1 MTQPRTYRAEGLTLR
16 KVSVG
21 EADLISFLYTRER
34 GKLEALARG
43 ARRLTSRLM
52 GHFEPLTL
60 LHLSIARG
68 RSLDTVVE
76 AQVVNA
82 FPAVKSGYA
91 ATARGL
97 YVAEL
102 IDGFSA
108 AAAANPQLLDL
119 ALQTLDAIGQ
129 APDAADDDPAVD
141 LPLRYFD
148 LQLLRLSGFLPE
160 LYQCVECGA
169 DLEPERH
176 RFAPG
181 AGGALCPDC
190 ATLPDVIVRP
200 LSLSALKVLRLL
212 HRTES
217 PDGLPRLALPP
228 AVRHE
233 VHGLL
238 TATLQHWLDR
248 QLRSQAF
255 LDATRPPNPDAANF
269 P

>member
-1 MTQPRTYRAEGLTLR
+1 MTSPRIYRAEGLTLR
-16 KVSVG
+16 KASVG
-21 EADLISFLYTRER
+21 EADLISSLYSREH
-34 GKLEALARG
+34 GKLEVLARG

-60 LHLSIARG
+60 VRLSIVRG
-68 RSLDTVVE
+68 RSLDTVAE
-76 AQVVNA
+76 AEVINA
-82 FPAVKSGYA
+82 FPAVKAEYA
-91 ATARGL
+91 SVARGL

-108 AAAANPQLLDL
+108 AAAANPPLFDL
-119 ALQTLDAIGQ
+119 ALQTLDAVGR
-129 APDAADDDPAVD
+129 ASGAADDDPAVD

-176 RFAPG
+176 RFAAG
-181 AGGALCPDC
+181 AGGALCSDC
-190 ATLPDVIVRP
+190 ATPPDVIVRP

-217 PDGLPRLALPP
+217 PDGLPRLDMP
-228 AVRHE
+228 ASVRQE

-238 TATLQHWLDR
+238 TETLQHWLDR

-255 LDATRPPNPDAANF
+255 LDATEFA
-269 P
+269 

>member
-1 MTQPRTYRAEGLTLR
+1 MTSPRTYRAEGLTLR

-21 EADLISFLYTRER
+21 EADVISFLYTRER

-60 LHLSIARG
+60 LRLSIVSG
-68 RSLDTVVE
+68 RSLDTVAE
-76 AQVVNA
+76 AEVVNA

-108 AAAANPQLLDL
+108 ANAANPQLFDL

-129 APDAADDDPAVD
+129 APDAADDDPAAD
-141 LPLRYFD
+141 LPLRCFD

-160 LYQCVECGA
+160 LYQCVECGG

-190 ATLPDVIVRP
+190 ATPPDIVVRP

-217 PDGLPRLALPP
+217 PDGLPRLDMPA
-228 AVRHE
+228 AVRQE

-238 TATLQHWLDR
+238 TETLQHWLDR
-248 QLRSQAF
+248 QVRSQSF
-255 LDATRPPNPDAANF
+255 MNAAKLV
-269 P
+269 

>member
-1 MTQPRTYRAEGLTLR
+1 MGSPRIYRVEGLTLR
-16 KVSVG
+16 KAAVG
-21 EADLISFLYTRER
+21 EADLVTFLYTREQ

-60 LHLSIARG
+60 LRLSVARG

-76 AQVVNA
+76 AEVVNA
-82 FPAVKSGYA
+82 FAAVKANYA
-91 ATARGL
+91 SAARGL

-108 AAAANPQLLDL
+108 ASAANPALLDL
-119 ALQTLDAIGQ
+119 ALLTLDSIGER
-129 APDAADDDPAVD
+129 ADAADDDPEID
-141 LPLRYFD
+141 LALRCFD

-169 DLEPERH
+169 ELEPERH

-190 ATLPDVIVRP
+190 ATPPELVVRP
-200 LSLSALKVLRLL
+200 LSLPALKVLRLL

-217 PDGLPRLALPP
+217 PAQLPRLHIPA
-228 AVRHE
+228 AVRRE
-233 VHGLL
+233 VHGIL

-248 QLRSQAF
+248 QLRAQAF
-255 LDATRPPNPDAANF
+255 LDATKLP
-269 P
+269 